1 MLFTVQQLI
10 ADRPVPTTVRPGQT
24 GLDALNL
31 MIAHDYSQLPVVDG
45 ASRLVGLVTGD
56 SLLRAANNLGVLPK
70 DLRVKDAQLKPR
82 TASVDS
88 DVFDLLDDLKAAAAV
103 LIVDGA
109 QQLVGIV
116 TDYDA
121 MEFLRRRAED
131 MMLVEDIETSLKDH
145 IYAAFTTDGH
155 VDDHALTAVVVEVA
169 DSRRKQVETFRKA
182 LNHYLSLSGN
192 GPGAKPDSALV
203 EKVVSRHYPDQEG
216 DISLDRLTMAQFVDV
231 LLKGAPTY
239 IGRVFPIGLEA
250 VRTLLDPVREI
261 RNTLFH
267 FRDAITP
274 PQRERLRY
282 CAQWLAQAGASF
294 QIAAEGTASGEGTV
308 SGAATLLASAGGVDT
323 VVDEKAAPRST
334 PVGEHVSPDGPVTPP
349 LLREHESEP
358 SRITAVGAMRVADY
372 AKLTAH
378 LKEQQAERKVVSMA
392 FGEIE
397 RVIDGSLPDA
407 ARLHRSW
414 WSNDASTFAYA
425 RAWVDAGWRVTADMA
440 DEVATF
446 TRDRA

>member
-10 ADRPVPTTVRPGQT
+10 DDRPAPTTVRPEQT

-203 EKVVSRHYPDQEG
+203 EKAVSRHYPDQEG

-250 VRTLLDPVREI
+250 VRMD
-261 RNTLFH
+261 
-267 FRDAITP
+267 
-274 PQRERLRY
+274 
-282 CAQWLAQAGASF
+282 LA
-294 QIAAEGTASGEGTV
+294 T
-308 SGAATLLASAGGVDT
+308 
-323 VVDEKAAPRST
+323 
-334 PVGEHVSPDGPVTPP
+334 
-349 LLREHESEP
+349 
-358 SRITAVGAMRVADY
+358 
-372 AKLTAH
+372 
-378 LKEQQAERKVVSMA
+378 
-392 FGEIE
+392 
-397 RVIDGSLPDA
+397 
-407 ARLHRSW
+407 
-414 WSNDASTFAYA
+414 
-425 RAWVDAGWRVTADMA
+425 
-440 DEVATF
+440 
-446 TRDRA
+446 